1 MREARTRPVLP
12 NPFISLTLHS
22 LALTVIHDKR
32 IDGMQHMDIDDY
44 TERAH
49 AAIRQGELD
58 LAEQYFNLI
67 LQYAPDHPAG
77 VEGLK
82 EIQVARARR
91 RWSRPVRFLV
101 GMWCRVLMGFGR
113 YDRAMDLVELLYRC
127 EPQRF
132 SMAASYAVCCD
143 NLGRTTEALEAYRAV
158 LALRPRQVP
167 FLRRAA
173 ELAAQEDHLDESIGY
188 LRRLASMF
196 PDDEQVEHRIRD
208 LLARE
213 YAQTGIPEK
222 LTERRATME
231 KKLREMPGSPEFT
244 RRLEQLEEECEKD
257 PDAVQPRLRLITHL
271 REAGLFQRANKA
283 LAPMIDANPKDFQV
297 RLEQARLWQAE
308 NELLLASNLFGEL
321 LAEQPKEKS
330 VQEEYWDCRAAYL
343 KQENQ
348 DHPDDKSLK
357 TQIQHAQ
364 QQRNS
369 LRSARLENQIREH
382 PEDFDSRLDLGNL
395 LYEAGHY
402 EEAVSVLQRLLREPP
417 YAGRAHLILGNCFRK
432 HVQMEIAA
440 QEFRTAI
447 ELFKNR
453 GYSHVP
459 GDDLKEAYY
468 SLGLCLEEMGDR
480 HAAREAYAQ
489 IYAADIHF
497 RDIRER
503 YERLSL
509 A

>member
-1 MREARTRPVLP
+1 
-12 NPFISLTLHS
+12 
-22 LALTVIHDKR
+22 
-32 IDGMQHMDIDDY
+32 MDIDDY

-395 LYEAGHY
+395 LYETGHY

>member
-1 MREARTRPVLP
+1 
-12 NPFISLTLHS
+12 
-22 LALTVIHDKR
+22 
-32 IDGMQHMDIDDY
+32 MDIDDY

-113 YDRAMDLVELLYRC
+113 YERAMDLVELLYRC

-395 LYEAGHY
+395 LYETGHY

-497 RDIRER
+497 RDIQER

>member
-1 MREARTRPVLP
+1 
-12 NPFISLTLHS
+12 
-22 LALTVIHDKR
+22 
-32 IDGMQHMDIDDY
+32 MDIDDY
-44 TERAH
+44 TERAR
-49 AAIRQGELD
+49 AALRQGELD

-67 LQYAPDHPAG
+67 LQYAPEHPAG

-91 RWSRPVRFLV
+91 KWSRPVRFLV
-101 GMWCRVLMGFGR
+101 EIWCRVLMGFGR
-113 YDRAMDLVELLYRC
+113 YDRAMDRVELLYRC

-132 SMAASYAVCCD
+132 STAASYAVCCD
-143 NLGRTTEALEAYRAV
+143 KLGRTAPALEAYRAA
-158 LALRPRQVP
+158 LALRPRHVP

-173 ELAAQEDHLDESIGY
+173 ELAAQEGQLDESVGY

-196 PDDEQVEHRIRD
+196 PDDEQVDHRIRD

-222 LTERRATME
+222 LTERRAKME

-244 RRLEQLEEECEKD
+244 RRLEQLEEECAKN
-257 PDAVQPRLRLITHL
+257 PDAVQPRLRLIAHL

-283 LAPMIDANPKDFQV
+283 LAPLIDANPKDFQV
-297 RLEQARLWQAE
+297 RLEQARLWRAE

-321 LAEQPKEKS
+321 LAEQPDDKS
-330 VQEEYWDCRAAYL
+330 LEEEYWDCRVAYL
-343 KQENQ
+343 EREMR
-348 DHPDDKSLK
+348 DHPEDESLK
-357 TQIQHAQ
+357 TQIRQAQ
-364 QQRNS
+364 QQRDS
-369 LRSARLENQIREH
+369 LQSARLEKQIREH
-382 PEDFDSRLDLGNL
+382 PDDFDSRLELGNL
-395 LYEAGHY
+395 LYEMGHY
-402 EEAVSVLQRLLREPP
+402 DKAVSVLQRLLREPP
-417 YAGRAHLILGNCFRK
+417 YAGRSHLILGNCFRK
-432 HVQMEIAA
+432 LAQMEIAA

-447 ELFKNR
+447 DLFKNR

-459 GDDLKEAYY
+459 GDELKEAYY

-480 HAAREAYAQ
+480 HGAREAYAQ
-489 IYAADIHF
+489 VYASDIHF

-509 A
+509 T